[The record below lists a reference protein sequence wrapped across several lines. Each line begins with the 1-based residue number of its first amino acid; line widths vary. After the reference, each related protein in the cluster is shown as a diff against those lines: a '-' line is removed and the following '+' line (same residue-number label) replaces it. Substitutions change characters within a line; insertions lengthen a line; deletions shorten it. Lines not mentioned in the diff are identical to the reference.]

1 MTVQFIRF
9 AYNGFMTPRLALT
22 AALLF
27 TITCSDAVG
36 PGPDVRLE
44 VSFSEEAVGAGESV
58 MIWITVHNPAEHA
71 VSLGERCVPVGFRVI
86 DETGRRVGPPFN
98 WESSFVCIGEIDNTV
113 PAGESKIYGF
123 LWSPVSDHGSSNVPL
138 APGTYRI
145 FAGFAGEPLRPPF
158 SEKVPIQVRAE

>member
-1 MTVQFIRF
+1 MGRGEVGIATL
-9 AYNGFMTPRLALT
+9 M

-27 TITCSDAVG
+27 TITCSDLAG

-44 VSFSEEAVGAGESV
+44 VSLSEEVVGAGESV
-58 MIWITVHNPAEHA
+58 MIWITVHNPGEHA
-71 VSLGERCVPVGFRVI
+71 VSLGERCAPLGFRVI
-86 DETGRRVGPPFN
+86 DEDGRRVGPPFN

-123 LWSPVSDHGSSNVPL
+123 LWSPVFNDGASNVPL

-145 FAGFAGEPLRPPF
+145 FAGIAGEPLRPPL

>member
-1 MTVQFIRF
+1 MTRHAGRAKVGI
-9 AYNGFMTPRLALT
+9 ATLM

-27 TITCSDAVG
+27 TITCSDVTG

-44 VSFSEEAVGAGESV
+44 VSLSEEVVVPGESV
-58 MIWITVHNPAEHA
+58 MIWITVHNPGDHV
-71 VSLGERCVPVGFRVI
+71 VSLGERCAPLGFRVI
-86 DETGRRVGPPFN
+86 DEEGRRVGPPFN

-113 PAGESKIYGF
+113 PARDSKIYGF
-123 LWSPVSDHGSSNVPL
+123 LWSPVSNYRSSNAPL

-145 FAGFAGEPLRPPF
+145 FAGFAGEPLRPPL